1 LFLSSSIGRT
11 ELKKPENLEK
21 LIIIIDTR
29 EQEPYEFDEETVE
42 VKRQAL
48 TAGDYSLDGLEDQV
62 CIERKSLP
70 DYVQSVIKQRDR
82 FLREVKKLTEIPH
95 CCIVV
100 ECDLSDVM
108 GKRYRS
114 GAHPNSVLG
123 ATLSLMI
130 DHEVPVCF
138 CSDRQLAKT
147 FVEGYL
153 RRVYRKLISETTEEN

>member
-1 LFLSSSIGRT
+1 MDKTIF
-11 ELKKPENLEK
+11 
-21 LIIIIDTR
+21 IIDTR
-29 EQEPYEFDEETVE
+29 EQEPYEFDTETIE

-48 TAGDYSLDGLEDQV
+48 DAGDYSLEGFEDQV
-62 CIERKSLP
+62 CIERKSLS

-82 FLREVKKLTEIPH
+82 FMKEVKKLSEIPH

-100 ECDLSDVM
+100 EGNLSDIM

-114 GAHPNSVLG
+114 GTHPNSVLG

-130 DHEVPVCF
+130 DHKIPVCF

-147 FVEGYL
+147 FTEMYL
-153 RRVYRKLISETTEEN
+153 KRVYRRLTSDTTEENQE

>member
-1 LFLSSSIGRT
+1 MD
-11 ELKKPENLEK
+11 KP
-21 LIIIIDTR
+21 IIIIDTR
-29 EQEPYEFDEETVE
+29 EQEPYEFDPEAVE

-48 TAGDYSLDGLEDQV
+48 SAGDYSLDGFEDQV
-62 CIERKSLP
+62 CIERKSLL

-82 FLREVKKLTEIPH
+82 FLKEVKKLSETPH

-100 ECDLSDVM
+100 ECDLSDIM

-153 RRVYRKLISETTEEN
+153 KRIYRKLIRETTKEN

>member
-1 LFLSSSIGRT
+1 M
-11 ELKKPENLEK
+11 KKPIL
-21 LIIIIDTR
+21 IIDTR
-29 EQEPYEFDEETVE
+29 EQEPYEFDPETVE

-48 TAGDYSLDGLEDQV
+48 VAGDYSIDGFEDQV
-62 CIERKSLP
+62 CIERKSLQ

-82 FLREVKKLTEIPH
+82 FLREVKKLTEMPH

-130 DHEVPVCF
+130 DYKIPVCF

-147 FVEGYL
+147 FTEMYL
-153 RRVYRKLISETTEEN
+153 KRVYRRLTSDTTEENQE

>member
-1 LFLSSSIGRT
+1 MVTFL
-11 ELKKPENLEK
+11 
-21 LIIIIDTR
+21 IDTR
-29 EQEPYEFDEETVE
+29 EQQPYEFDLETVE

-48 TAGDYSLDGLEDQV
+48 VAGDYSIDGFEDQV
-62 CIERKSLP
+62 CIERKSLQ

-82 FLREVKKLTEIPH
+82 FLREVKKLTEMPH

-114 GAHPNSVLG
+114 GVHPNSVLG

-130 DHEVPVCF
+130 DHKVPVCF

-147 FVEGYL
+147 FTEMYL
-153 RRVYRKLISETTEEN
+153 KRVYRRLTSDTTEENQE

>member
-1 LFLSSSIGRT
+1 V
-11 ELKKPENLEK
+11 EKP
-21 LIIIIDTR
+21 IIIIDTR
-29 EQEPYEFDEETVE
+29 EQEPYEFDPETVE

-48 TAGDYSLDGLEDQV
+48 SAGDYSLDGFEDQV
-62 CIERKSLP
+62 SIERKSLQ

-82 FLREVKKLTEIPH
+82 FLKEVKKLSEIPYS
-95 CCIVV
+95 CIVV
-100 ECDLSDVM
+100 ECDLADIM

-114 GAHPNSVLG
+114 GVHPNSVLG

-130 DHEVPVCF
+130 DHQVPVCF

-153 RRVYRKLISETTEEN
+153 KRVYRKLRSETTKENEE

>member
-1 LFLSSSIGRT
+1 VD
-11 ELKKPENLEK
+11 KP
-21 LIIIIDTR
+21 IIIIDTR
-29 EQEPYEFDEETVE
+29 EQEPYEFDPENVE
-42 VKRQAL
+42 VKHQAL
-48 TAGDYSLDGLEDQV
+48 SAGDYSINGFEDQV
-62 CIERKSLP
+62 CIERKSLQ

-82 FLREVKKLTEIPH
+82 FLKEVKKLSEIPH

-100 ECDLSDVM
+100 ECDLADIM

-130 DHEVPVCF
+130 DHQVPVCF

-153 RRVYRKLISETTEEN
+153 KRVYRKLISETTKENEE

>member
-1 LFLSSSIGRT
+1 MVTFL
-11 ELKKPENLEK
+11 
-21 LIIIIDTR
+21 IDTR
-29 EQEPYEFDEETVE
+29 EQQPYEFDLETVE

-48 TAGDYSLDGLEDQV
+48 VAGDYSIDGFEDQV
-62 CIERKSLP
+62 CIERKSLQ

-82 FLREVKKLTEIPH
+82 FLREVKKLTEMPH

-114 GAHPNSVLG
+114 GVHPNSVLG

-130 DHEVPVCF
+130 DHKVPVCF

-147 FVEGYL
+147 FTEMYL
-153 RRVYRKLISETTEEN
+153 KRVYRKLTSDTTEENQE

>member
-1 LFLSSSIGRT
+1 MVTFL
-11 ELKKPENLEK
+11 
-21 LIIIIDTR
+21 IDTR
-29 EQEPYEFDEETVE
+29 EQQPYEFDLETVE

-48 TAGDYSLDGLEDQV
+48 VAGDYSIDGFEDQV
-62 CIERKSLP
+62 CIERKSLQ

-82 FLREVKKLTEIPH
+82 FLREVKKLTEMPH
-95 CCIVV
+95 SCIVV

-114 GAHPNSVLG
+114 GVHPNSVLG

-130 DHEVPVCF
+130 DHKVPVCF

-147 FVEGYL
+147 FTEMYL
-153 RRVYRKLISETTEEN
+153 KRVYRRLTSDTTEENQE

>member
-1 LFLSSSIGRT
+1 MG
-11 ELKKPENLEK
+11 KPV
-21 LIIIIDTR
+21 IIIDTR
-29 EQEPYEFDEETVE
+29 EQEPYAFDPDTTEIRH
-42 VKRQAL
+42 KAL
-48 TAGDYSLDGLEDQV
+48 AVGDYSLDGFEDMV
-62 CIERKSLP
+62 CIERKSLQ

-82 FLREVKKLTEIPH
+82 FLREVNKLSEIPH

-130 DHEVPVCF
+130 DHQVPVCF
-138 CSDRQLAKT
+138 CSDRQLAKVFT
-147 FVEGYL
+147 ETYL
-153 RRVYRKLISETTEEN
+153 RRVYRKITSEATDEIEE

>member
-1 LFLSSSIGRT
+1 MVTFL
-11 ELKKPENLEK
+11 
-21 LIIIIDTR
+21 IDTR
-29 EQEPYEFDEETVE
+29 EQQPYEFDLETVE

-48 TAGDYSLDGLEDQV
+48 VAGDYSIDGFEDQV
-62 CIERKSLP
+62 CIERKSLQ

-82 FLREVKKLTEIPH
+82 FLREVKKLTEMPH

-130 DHEVPVCF
+130 DHKIPVCF

-147 FVEGYL
+147 FTEMYL
-153 RRVYRKLISETTEEN
+153 KRVYRRLTSDTTEENQE